1 MTFSLEIIWPLLLL
15 LVVVYVWFEIMRIRE
30 LVVSHCKRLCQEA
43 RLQLL
48 DQTVAL
54 ASLSF
59 KRSRNGMLTLQRI
72 YGFEV
77 SENGVDRLSGY
88 VTVRVSYIIESRLE
102 AADGSNIIHQQ
113 KFPTLH

>member
-1 MTFSLEIIWPLLLL
+1 MTFSLDIIWPLVLL
-15 LVVVYVWFEIMRIRE
+15 LVVVYLWFEVLRIRE
-30 LVVSHCKRLCQEA
+30 QVITHCKRLCREA
-43 RLQLL
+43 NLQLL

-54 ASLSF
+54 ASMSL
-59 KRSRNGMLTLQRI
+59 KRGKNGMPSLQRI

-88 VTVRVSYIIESRLE
+88 VTLRGNYIIESRLE